1 MTGRVRGITRQLGTV
16 GCVAAA
22 FLILLVIIAVV
33 APWAAPYGPTEG
45 SILDAYLPMS
55 GSHLLG
61 TDANGFDVFSRLL
74 DGARTSLLGPAGVIV
89 LSLVVGVPPALAAA
103 WSGGWV
109 DAVVSR
115 IADVLFALPGIL
127 LAVLAVAI
135 FGPGLTPA
143 ILSIAISYLPYV
155 ARVVRSAA
163 LQQRKQPYITAL
175 EVQGASAFTIS
186 FRHVLPNISGVVL
199 AQSMLAFGYALSD
212 LAALSFLG
220 LAVQAPQ
227 ADWGVLVNDASGM
240 RNGHSVQVMA
250 ASVLIVTTIVALTTI
265 GDRLA
270 GEAPVIRRRLL
281 LPRRTPKV
289 KTA

>member
-1 MTGRVRGITRQLGTV
+1 MNARFRATTRRLGLV
-16 GCVAAA
+16 GCLATV
-22 FLILLVIIAVV
+22 FLIVLAIVAVV
-33 APWAAPYGPTEG
+33 APWVAPYGPTEG
-45 SILDAYLPMS
+45 SILDSYLPMS

-61 TDANGFDVFSRLL
+61 TDANGLDVFSRLL

-115 IADVLFALPGIL
+115 VADVLFALPGIL

-143 ILSIAISYLPYV
+143 ILAISISYLPYV
-155 ARVVRSAA
+155 ARIVRSAA
-163 LQQRKQPYITAL
+163 LQQRKQPYVTAL
-175 EVQGASAFTIS
+175 EVQGASALTIS
-186 FRHVLPNISGVVL
+186 VRHILPNISGVVL

-250 ASVLIVTTIVALTTI
+250 ASVLIVLTIVALTTI

-270 GEAPVIRRRLL
+270 ADAPVIRRRLL
-281 LPRRTPKV
+281 LPRRSPKPQE
-289 KTA
+289 A